1 VWNTFDQ
8 EGNHVWVYG
17 TGELVDG
24 SSLVAQTYINVNG
37 GVLANGKFSP
47 SEAIYWGT
55 IELDMATCTDGAVA
69 YYSDYPGFGDGSF
82 SIKRLGFVKQL
93 GCVD

>member
-8 EGNHVWVYG
+8 DGNHVWVYG

-55 IELDMATCTDGAVA
+55 IELDMTTCTDGAVA